1 MTRAWHESN
10 HGAKA
15 NKVIT
20 ILQKNI
26 ITADGSGNFKDV
38 AMLSNAFAYLLNVQ
52 HNMRKSIAFEKR
64 LTELELL
71 AKIAVKVDDS
81 QIAAITGRT
90 TKQD

>member
-15 NKVIT
+15 NKVIKKSYDLLMSDEIGLKDFV
-20 ILQKNI
+20 ILQN
-26 ITADGSGNFKDV
+26 SW
-38 AMLSNAFAYLLNVQ
+38 AYLLNVQ

-64 LTELELL
+64 LSELETL
-71 AKIAVKVDDS
+71 AKLAVKVDES